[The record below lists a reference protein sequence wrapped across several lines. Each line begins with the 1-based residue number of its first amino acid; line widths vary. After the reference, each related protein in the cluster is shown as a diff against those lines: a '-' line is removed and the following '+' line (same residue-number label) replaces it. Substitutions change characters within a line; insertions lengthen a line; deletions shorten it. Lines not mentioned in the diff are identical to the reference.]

1 MLVLSEYCK
10 SENSSRELQQLETEQ
25 QEERMVSVFEG
36 QLTRTWSY
44 INNEKKSDIILS
56 SGQRKPDK
64 KHIINLYHDTI
75 TGETSELKCFLFL
88 FLILLAFYPCSSLQY
103 SVLYCLFLYNLIIN
117 VVTKYCVISSSEMI

>member
-10 SENSSRELQQLETEQ
+10 GENSSRELQQLETEQ
-25 QEERMVSVFEG
+25 QEEERMVSVFEG

-75 TGETSELKCFLFL
+75 TGETSEVNLSFIFFLFL
-88 FLILLAFYPCSSLQY
+88 CLLFHFFLLLTVLLFCVY
-103 SVLYCLFLYNLIIN
+103 SCII
-117 VVTKYCVISSSEMI
+117 